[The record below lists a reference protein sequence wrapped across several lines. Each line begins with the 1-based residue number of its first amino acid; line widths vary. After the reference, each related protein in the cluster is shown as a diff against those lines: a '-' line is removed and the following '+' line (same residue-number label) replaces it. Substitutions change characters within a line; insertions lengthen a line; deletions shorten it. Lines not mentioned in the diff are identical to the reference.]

1 MSSAC
6 DGWYIRHGGP
16 CQWEQC
22 WGHGQTGGTRSW
34 GFMFKSA
41 CTTCLACGVGSDSVR
56 ALAWLCAQKW
66 IASGG
71 CDGFWGS
78 FAAFLARLLSPS
90 SISLPCSS
98 CCSSSACEET
108 LPCTALSGPAKVASD
123 GSRFRSG
130 SCMPG
135 AVNVCLADTIAGT
148 AVGFVV
154 LHVIGQHCCSA
165 AAAQQQLRQL
175 LGRVASFRFKACC
188 TEPQW
193 FLIRLYQ
200 RPCSAALPLA
210 FQLMACLKHI
220 RSHMRVQQY
229 HSAWQST

>member
-1 MSSAC
+1 MTADLDNLSLFYSFFTLMMSSAC

-41 CTTCLACGVGSDSVR
+41 CTTCLPCGVVSDSVR
-56 ALAWLCAQKW
+56 ALAWLCAQEW

-78 FAAFLARLLSPS
+78 FAAFLAWLLSPS

-98 CCSSSACEET
+98 CCSSSACEDT
-108 LPCTALSGPAKVASD
+108 LPCTALSGQAKVASD

-130 SCMPG
+130 SCVPG
-135 AVNVCLADTIAGT
+135 AVHVCLADTIAGT
-148 AVGFVV
+148 GSRVCCVV
-154 LHVIGQHCCSA
+154 CYWAALLLSSRCSATA
-165 AAAQQQLRQL
+165 AAAV
-175 LGRVASFRFKACC
+175 GEGCVFS
-188 TEPQW
+188 
-193 FLIRLYQ
+193 
-200 RPCSAALPLA
+200 
-210 FQLMACLKHI
+210 
-220 RSHMRVQQY
+220 VQGML
-229 HSAWQST
+229 H